1 MVILAF
7 ARHLQFAIYCSC
19 KFILIVLNR
28 VLRICLTVTST
39 CICTHTYRHHD
50 WLYRHI
56 PGPEGVRG
64 RNSDNALILKQ
75 LGWEPTVK
83 LADGLKMT
91 YDWIKDQLTSEKD
104 HSAYSK
110 STIVQTSAPRELGS
124 LREADGKEGFEKAK
138 QAAREGFE
146 AAGFTVNGHTNVQ
159 AAS

>member
-1 MVILAF
+1 MSPLCTPPCG
-7 ARHLQFAIYCSC
+7 L
-19 KFILIVLNR
+19 
-28 VLRICLTVTST
+28 LTLFP
-39 CICTHTYRHHD
+39 CD
-50 WLYRHI
+50 RHI

-91 YDWIKDQLTSEKD
+91 YFWIKDQLASEQD
-104 HSAYSK
+104 HSAYAK

-146 AAGFTVNGHTNVQ
+146 AAGITSNGHTEVV
-159 AAS
+159 AA

>member
-1 MVILAF
+1 MVILACHARVAVTAAANLF
-7 ARHLQFAIYCSC
+7 AQQGVARLSDSNIYMN
-19 KFILIVLNR
+19 L
-28 VLRICLTVTST
+28 
-39 CICTHTYRHHD
+39 HTYIQTYD

-124 LREADGKEGFEKAK
+124 LREADGKEGFDKAK

-146 AAGFTVNGHTNVQ
+146 AAGVTVNGHTNVQ

>member
-1 MVILAF
+1 MDLT
-7 ARHLQFAIYCSC
+7 
-19 KFILIVLNR
+19 
-28 VLRICLTVTST
+28 CLCV
-39 CICTHTYRHHD
+39 C
-50 WLYRHI
+50 RHI

-83 LADGLKMT
+83 LADGLKLT
-91 YDWIKDQLTSEKD
+91 YSWIKDQLANEQD

-146 AAGFTVNGHTNVQ
+146 AAGITSNGHTDVK
-159 AAS
+159 AA